1 MTVAIAAPTSSRLNK
16 EMSTAVPS
24 LPWNGTVPRTRVFDA
39 LSLLLP
45 SGERFVIATLEAWR
59 SSEKARIPASF
70 QAEVDRFIREEQ
82 AHQRAHER
90 YNASVLAAA
99 PGGARAAHRTVAAV
113 DELANFSL
121 PTRLALC
128 AAFELLTAVV
138 SRELVERPFLLRAAA
153 GTLQERLWRWHAR
166 EELDHCHVA
175 LQAAK
180 WGGAGRMRRAL
191 ALCLA
196 TGYLVFDVAICSLHL
211 ARCDLANGTP
221 LRRVLKDS
229 LAMVV
234 TGLPSLARMSLG
246 WLRCVWA

>member
-1 MTVAIAAPTSSRLNK
+1 MVVVDYCYFIK
-16 EMSTAVPS
+16 VKKMSTAARS
-24 LPWNGTVPRTRVFDA
+24 SPWNGTVPRTRVFDA

-45 SGERFVIATLEAWR
+45 AGERFVIATLEDWR
-59 SSEKARIPASF
+59 SSAKAPIPPSLL
-70 QAEVDRFIREEQ
+70 AEVDRFIREEQ

-90 YNASVLAAA
+90 YNASVLASA
-99 PGGARAAHRTVAAV
+99 PRAAGAARNTVAAI

-121 PTRLALC
+121 PMRLALC

-138 SRELVERPFLLRAAA
+138 SRELVERPFLLGAAA
-153 GTLQERLWRWHAR
+153 GSLQERLWRWHAR

-175 LQAAK
+175 LQAARC
-180 WGGAGRMRRAL
+180 GGVGRIRRLL

-196 TGYLVFDVAICSLHL
+196 TGYIAFDVANCSVQLT
-211 ARCDLANGTP
+211 RCDLANGTP

-229 LAMVV
+229 LTMVV

-246 WLRCVWA
+246 WLRCVCA